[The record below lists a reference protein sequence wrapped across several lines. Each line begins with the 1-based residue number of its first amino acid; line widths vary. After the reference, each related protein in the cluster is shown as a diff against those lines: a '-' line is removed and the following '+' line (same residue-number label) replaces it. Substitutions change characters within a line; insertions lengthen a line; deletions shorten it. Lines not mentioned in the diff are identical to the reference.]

1 MLEEYPFKKRDKA
14 EMHKPTI
21 MDFIRHYIYVIHE
34 DEFIKTG
41 RDIYKVSRGS
51 GAFNEIPKFP
61 AGSSVKMIIQVSDA
75 YKTDAEILRRIEKC
89 KTLVS
94 FQYKCVG
101 DEYVQGNLNDLLQI
115 VFEATSLI
123 NAKDNEEADQF
134 ITQFKENK
142 CMQGCSINGIDIYMS
157 FLKFPPSLGK
167 PHTLKRIFKYKD
179 FAAILRKHTISED
192 NSIDGPVFVF
202 PSL

>member
-1 MLEEYPFKKRDKA
+1 
-14 EMHKPTI
+14 MHESTI

-34 DEFIKTG
+34 EEFSKTG

-51 GAFNEIPKFP
+51 ATFNELPEFP
-61 AGSSVKMIIQVSDA
+61 AGSSIKMIIQVNDA
-75 YKTDAEILRRIEKC
+75 YKTEAEILRQIEKC

-94 FQYKCVG
+94 FKYKCVG
-101 DEYVQGNLNDLLQI
+101 NEYFQGSLNTILQI

-123 NAKDNEEADQF
+123 NTKDNEEADQF

-142 CMQGCSINGIDIYMS
+142 CMQGCSINGIDLYMS

-167 PHTLKRIFKYKD
+167 PHTLKHIFKYKD

-192 NSIDGPVFVF
+192 NSIDGPMFVF
-202 PSL
+202 PPL